1 MNSFFSLI
9 LRSWSHPSGEDL
21 WNLKGNYIVA
31 LFSPP
36 PAYYST
42 QSYKKSSSWC
52 PCKTT
57 VPCRPTKKKKK
68 KNIASTI
75 SFLFGLTEAY
85 LKKCFHV
92 TPEPHVLHQACPV
105 PPLKYTLC
113 HKPYRLNHLLY
124 FFSKEHNRKRC
135 ESPLGAAKYKTGWD
149 ILKLSLKADW
159 GKHMDYS
166 RC

>member
-1 MNSFFSLI
+1 MWPYFPLPLPI
-9 LRSWSHPSGEDL
+9 TPH
-21 WNLKGNYIVA
+21 
-31 LFSPP
+31 SPIRKAVPGVLVRLQFPAAP
-36 PAYYST
+36 P
-42 QSYKKSSSWC
+42 
-52 PCKTT
+52 
-57 VPCRPTKKKKK
+57 KKKKK